1 MKRKPI
7 RLFDKFAPQNRHILI
22 NSTKKIL
29 VGFLRYCL
37 IFCLS
42 FVVLYPLIYMLSM
55 AFRAGKELIDPAV
68 IWIPKQITTDGFKI
82 AMTTLNYWK
91 SLTNSIYMAGS
102 NTIATL
108 IICSITGYGFA
119 RFKIRGSKLLF
130 ALLIFSII
138 VPVQTVAIP
147 MFMQIKYFNFLGIGD
162 IVYNISGYNMSIYG
176 TPLALLLPAIMGVG
190 IKGSLFVYI
199 FRQFL
204 KGLPQDLEDAASID
218 GCGFFKTFYKIIVP
232 TALPPYL
239 VAGILSF
246 IWNWND
252 NIWIPMYYPKLIT
265 LMNALDNF
273 STHVPKGSDLNSIFV
288 WQRAGAFLVI
298 VPIVIMY
305 MFVQKFFI
313 ESVDRTGLK

>member
-1 MKRKPI
+1 
-7 RLFDKFAPQNRHILI
+7 
-22 NSTKKIL
+22 
-29 VGFLRYCL
+29 
-37 IFCLS
+37 
-42 FVVLYPLIYMLSM
+42 
-55 AFRAGKELIDPAV
+55 
-68 IWIPKQITTDGFKI
+68 
-82 AMTTLNYWK
+82 
-91 SLTNSIYMAGS
+91 
-102 NTIATL
+102 
-108 IICSITGYGFA
+108 
-119 RFKIRGSKLLF
+119 
-130 ALLIFSII
+130 
-138 VPVQTVAIP
+138 
-147 MFMQIKYFNFLGIGD
+147 
-162 IVYNISGYNMSIYG
+162 MSIYG